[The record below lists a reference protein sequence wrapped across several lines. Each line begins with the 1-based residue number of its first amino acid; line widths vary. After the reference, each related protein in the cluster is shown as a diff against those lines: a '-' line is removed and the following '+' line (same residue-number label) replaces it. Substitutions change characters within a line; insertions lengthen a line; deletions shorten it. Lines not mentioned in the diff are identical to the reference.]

1 MLFSQQIL
9 ELIQNGIGET
19 LCMVVISTVISYMI
33 GIPLGIIL
41 VVTDKE
47 GIRPIPALQKVL
59 GLIINLLRSVPFLIL
74 LIMMIPVTR
83 KLVGTSLG
91 WRAVVP
97 PLVASAAPYIARMV
111 ESSFKE
117 IDAGVIEAA
126 KSMGASTFQIIWK
139 VYLPEAKPS
148 LVLGGA
154 ISIVTILAYT
164 AMAGSVGG
172 GGLGDIAIRYGHQR
186 GITSVMWVTVVILI
200 VLVQIVQSF
209 FSWLT
214 KKIDKRQHTNQSAD
228 FTPLQFLAHFTHT
241 K

>member
-1 MLFSQQIL
+1 MTFSPQIM

-19 LCMVVISTVISYMI
+19 LCMVLISTVLSYVI

-47 GIRPIPALQKVL
+47 GIHPIPLLQKIL
-59 GLIINLLRSVPFLIL
+59 GTAINLLRSIPFLIL
-74 LIMMIPVTR
+74 LIMMIPLTR

-91 WRAVVP
+91 WKAVVP

-139 VYLPEAKPS
+139 VLLPESKPS
-148 LVLGGA
+148 LLVGAA
-154 ISIVTILAYT
+154 ISTTTILGYSAI
-164 AMAGSVGG
+164 AGAVGG
-172 GGLGDIAIRYGHQR
+172 GGLGGIAINYGYDVSDSGDSGDYCPDYSGDWHEAGKSQ
-186 GITSVMWVTVVILI
+186 
-200 VLVQIVQSF
+200 
-209 FSWLT
+209 
-214 KKIDKRQHTNQSAD
+214 
-228 FTPLQFLAHFTHT
+228 
-241 K
+241 

>member
-9 ELIQNGIGET
+9 ELIRNGIGET

-117 IDAGVIEAA
+117 IDAGVIEA
-126 KSMGASTFQIIWK
+126 STFQIIWK
-139 VYLPEAKPS
+139 VLLPESKPS
-148 LVLGGA
+148 LLIGAA
-154 ISIVTILAYT
+154 ISTTTILGYS
-164 AMAGSVGG
+164 AMAGAVGG
-172 GGLGDIAIRYGHQR
+172 GGLGGIAINYGYYRYETD
-186 GITSVMWVTVVILI
+186 IMLVTVAILVII
-200 VLVQIVQSF
+200 VQIIQEIGMRLARKSE
-209 FSWLT
+209 
-214 KKIDKRQHTNQSAD
+214 KRIR
-228 FTPLQFLAHFTHT
+228 
-241 K
+241 

>member
-9 ELIQNGIGET
+9 ELIRNGIGET

-83 KLVGTSLG
+83 KLLVGTSLG

-139 VYLPEAKPS
+139 VLLPESKPS
-148 LVLGGA
+148 LLIGAA
-154 ISIVTILAYT
+154 ISTTTILGYS
-164 AMAGSVGG
+164 AMAGAVGG
-172 GGLGDIAIRYGHQR
+172 GGLGGIAINYGYYRYETD
-186 GITSVMWVTVVILI
+186 IMLVTVAILVII
-200 VLVQIVQSF
+200 VQIIQEIGMRLARKS
-209 FSWLT
+209 
-214 KKIDKRQHTNQSAD
+214 DKRIR
-228 FTPLQFLAHFTHT
+228 
-241 K
+241 